1 MGAGTV
7 FLLLIVLVVLGVVA
21 FFVFG
26 GGLASSGRR
35 TEREAR
41 ANSEDPEANARFA
54 RGERPEHTR
63 VEEPGKQTYVDT

>member
-7 FLLLIVLVVLGVVA
+7 FLLLIVLVILGVAA

-26 GGLASSGRR
+26 GGLAASGKRNERGRR
-35 TEREAR
+35 AT
-41 ANSEDPEANARFA
+41 SDDPEANARFE

-63 VEEPGKQTYVDT
+63 VEEPGNQRYVG